1 MASSIKLGWI
11 APGMTVELDID
22 SDWFTELIKDD
33 GDYPD
38 GTEIYIRY
46 IIPNEAPVRW
56 DAVISGNVA
65 TMYKT
70 FTEVA
75 ELVEMEPES
84 AKLFH
89 LLDGVKIGW
98 YKGDIS
104 DNT

>member
-1 MASSIKLGWI
+1 MATAINLGWI
-11 APGMTVELDID
+11 APQMNIQLDTE

-46 IIPNEAPVRW
+46 IIPNEPPVRW

-75 ELVEMEPES
+75 DLVAMEPES

-89 LLDGVKIGW
+89 LLNGVKTGW
-98 YKGDIS
+98 YKGGTH